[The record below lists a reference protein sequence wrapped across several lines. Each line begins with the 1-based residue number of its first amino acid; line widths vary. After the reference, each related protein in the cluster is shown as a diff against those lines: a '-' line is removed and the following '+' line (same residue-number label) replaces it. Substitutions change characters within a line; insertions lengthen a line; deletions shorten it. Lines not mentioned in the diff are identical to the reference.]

1 MRAALGTVVV
11 LSLALFAC
19 AAPAATAPREADTW
33 SVRNASTWA
42 GSERPAEPRPAPAE
56 ILRFQ
61 HGKR

>member
-1 MRAALGTVVV
+1 MRATLGTVVV

-19 AAPAATAPREADTW
+19 GAPQANTPRDADTW

-42 GSERPAEPRPAPAE
+42 GAERTVEPRPAPAE